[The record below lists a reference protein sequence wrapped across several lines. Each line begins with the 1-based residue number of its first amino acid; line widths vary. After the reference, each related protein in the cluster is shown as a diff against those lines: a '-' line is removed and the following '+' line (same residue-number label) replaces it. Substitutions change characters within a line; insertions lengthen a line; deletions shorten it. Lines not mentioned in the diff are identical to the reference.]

1 MLKKLEPF
9 LFLSKGNSSVLELTE
24 SVVRGEL
31 VTFASASR
39 DTNEQ
44 RRFRSTRHMSTESG
58 LFTFLGSVV
67 AQMFG

>member
-1 MLKKLEPF
+1 M
-9 LFLSKGNSSVLELTE
+9 LELTE
-24 SVVRGEL
+24 DVVRGEL
-31 VTFASASR
+31 LTFELASR
-39 DTNEQ
+39 DTNKLKQ